1 MAIIKKSEFK
11 NLNET
16 QLNERLIQL
25 RKELV
30 KLNAQRAIGTTLESP
45 GKIKAIRRMIAKIN
59 TILKQGIKSKEVK
72 LAKT

>member
-16 QLNERLIQL
+16 QLNERLIHL

-45 GKIKAIRRMIAKIN
+45 GKIKAIKRMIAKIN
-59 TILKQGIKSKEVK
+59 TILNQGIKSKEVK
-72 LAKT
+72 LAKI

>member
-16 QLNERLIQL
+16 QLNERLIHL

-59 TILKQGIKSKEVK
+59 TVLNQGIKSKEVK
-72 LAKT
+72 LAKI